1 VLRYRLA
8 GATDRS
14 GAARSAGRA
23 INRGAARN
31 MMLKNV
37 KQERDVKRA
46 VADVN
51 GTRKCRHYVK
61 VMGPAFLSGGAG
73 ICVAADPRSRGGTS
87 KNAGHHLGH
96 VR

>member
-14 GAARSAGRA
+14 GAARSAGCA

-31 MMLKNV
+31 MMLKDV
-37 KQERDVKRA
+37 KQKEDAKRD

-51 GTRKCRHYVK
+51 GLRLCRHYVK
-61 VMGPAFLSGGAG
+61 VMGPAFLSG
-73 ICVAADPRSRGGTS
+73 RSRDLRRLRSQIT
-87 KNAGHHLGH
+87 
-96 VR
+96 